1 MTVTMSGLGIRL
13 SVFRAV
19 CLFFV
24 SERAK
29 EQFAHQKEQISSG
42 RSFVM
47 SNLSK
52 SLLVTFLFVKSD
64 VSKSLK
70 LLFKKERISKEQ
82 GEWFALRHKKGKN
95 CQKHKKIRIF
105 ERFTCFL
112 LAICSNHEQSLTSLF
127 FKEQLERFSH
137 IELLKRMTPANRSR

>member
-19 CLFFV
+19 CSFFV

-42 RSFVM
+42 RSFV
-47 SNLSK
+47 
-52 SLLVTFLFVKSD
+52 KSD

-82 GEWFALRHKKGKN
+82 GE
-95 CQKHKKIRIF
+95 
-105 ERFTCFL
+105 
-112 LAICSNHEQSLTSLF
+112 
-127 FKEQLERFSH
+127 
-137 IELLKRMTPANRSR
+137 